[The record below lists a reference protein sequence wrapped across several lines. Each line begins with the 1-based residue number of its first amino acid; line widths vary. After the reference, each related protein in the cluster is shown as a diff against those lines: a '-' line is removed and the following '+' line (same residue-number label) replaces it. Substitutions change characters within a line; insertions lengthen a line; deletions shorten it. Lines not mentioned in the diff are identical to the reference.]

1 MVWLMIPSQPH
12 EGHAMD
18 FRHVAADTAF
28 LADHLPDD
36 GDGLTCAAAF
46 AGHGERRMQVRA
58 YNYWV
63 SLLAD
68 TSLPR
73 IDLLDPATL
82 PGFAANAV
90 LLHVPDRAAEPAIA
104 WLGAA
109 LAAECGVAAA
119 TLTHLHDAPAGSL
132 LERVDDHYRAII
144 DSGAPAGFEAEFVG
158 LRGATMLYRGI
169 LLPFTATGTHPTH
182 VLAVINWKE
191 LAGEQ
196 LEAQIAREMA
206 RALRRDRA
214 PLTPTLLTDWADG
227 PGLAAPEPALPPA
240 AIQPGE
246 LVLMLV
252 RRDPAG
258 GEQLLGEVPADP
270 QLIAAA
276 AQRLGLPA

>member
-1 MVWLMIPSQPH
+1 
-12 EGHAMD
+12 MD
-18 FRHVAADTAF
+18 FQPVAVDAAF
-28 LADHLPDD
+28 LADDQPEDA
-36 GDGLTCAAAF
+36 GLTCAAAF

-73 IDLLDPATL
+73 IDMLDPSCL

-90 LLHVPDRAAEPAIA
+90 LLHVPDGGEPMIA

-109 LAAECGVAAA
+109 LRAECGVGAA

-196 LEAQIAREMA
+196 LEEQIAREMA

-227 PGLAAPEPALPPA
+227 PGVPAPEADLPPVGA
-240 AIQPGE
+240 GAGE
-246 LVLMLV
+246 LVLMLI

-258 GEQLLGEVPADP
+258 GEQVLGEVPANP

-276 AQRLGLPA
+276 AQSMGL

>member
-1 MVWLMIPSQPH
+1 
-12 EGHAMD
+12 MD
-18 FRHVAADTAF
+18 FGPAAADTAF
-28 LADHLPDD
+28 LADYQPDD
-36 GDGLTCAAAF
+36 DGGLTCAAAF

-63 SLLAD
+63 SLLAE

-73 IDLLDPATL
+73 IDMLDPAAL

-90 LLHVPDRAAEPAIA
+90 LLHVPDGTGQPAIT

-109 LAAECGVAAA
+109 LAAECGLGD
-119 TLTHLHDAPAGSL
+119 TTPTHLHQAPAGSL

-158 LRGATMLYRGI
+158 LRGSTMLYRGI
-169 LLPFTATGTHPTH
+169 LLPFTATGTGPTH

-206 RALRRDRA
+206 PALRRDRV
-214 PLTPTLLTDWADG
+214 PLTPMLLTDWADG
-227 PGLAAPEPALPPA
+227 PGLPAPA
-240 AIQPGE
+240 AELPLAGE

-258 GEQLLGEVPADP
+258 GEQVLGEVPADP

-276 AQRLGLPA
+276 AQRMGL

>member
-1 MVWLMIPSQPH
+1 
-12 EGHAMD
+12 MD
-18 FRHVAADTAF
+18 FRPPAADTAF
-28 LADHLPDD
+28 LVDDQPDD
-36 GDGLTCAAAF
+36 GGLTCAAGF

-73 IDLLDPATL
+73 VDMLDPATL

-90 LLHVPDRAAEPAIA
+90 LLHVPDGQEPAIA

-109 LAAECGVAAA
+109 LAAECGLGAA
-119 TLTHLHDAPAGSL
+119 TPTHLHDAPPGSL

-144 DSGAPAGFEAEFVG
+144 DSGAPAGFEAEFIG

-169 LLPFTATGTHPTH
+169 LLPFTATGTSPTH

-196 LEAQIAREMA
+196 LEEQIAREMT

-227 PGLAAPEPALPPA
+227 PGVTSPVALTDA
-240 AIQPGE
+240 QPGE

-276 AQRLGLPA
+276 AQRMGL

>member
-1 MVWLMIPSQPH
+1 
-12 EGHAMD
+12 MD
-18 FRHVAADTAF
+18 FRPVAADTF
-28 LADHLPDD
+28 LVDHQPDD
-36 GDGLTCAAAF
+36 DGGLTCAASF

-68 TSLPR
+68 TCLPR
-73 IDLLDPATL
+73 VDMLDPTTL

-90 LLHVPDRAAEPAIA
+90 LLHVPDGTGEPAIA

-109 LAAECGVAAA
+109 LAAECGLGAA
-119 TLTHLHDAPAGSL
+119 TPAHLHDAPPGSL

-169 LLPFTATGTHPTH
+169 LLPFSATGTSPTH

-196 LEAQIAREMA
+196 LEEQIAREMA

-214 PLTPTLLTDWADG
+214 PLTPALLTDWADG
-227 PGLAAPEPALPPA
+227 PGVSAPTLAATTAPV
-240 AIQPGE
+240 GE

-258 GEQLLGEVPADP
+258 GEQVMGEVPADP

-276 AQRLGLPA
+276 AQRMGL